1 MNAFTPLPSTVAG
14 SADGSIRLVGV
25 YEIRGD
31 SLAQRRKAQGLTQ
44 VELAERLGIAQ
55 QTLAHYEAGKLRV
68 AIAMLPTLADTL
80 GMSFE
85 DLIGAP
91 AARGAGKRG
100 PAPKI
105 QQQLEQIG
113 QLPRAKQR
121 LVSQFIDTVLQQHA

>member
-1 MNAFTPLPSTVAG
+1 M
-14 SADGSIRLVGV
+14 
-25 YEIRGD
+25 
-31 SLAQRRKAQGLTQ
+31 
-44 VELAERLGIAQ
+44 
-55 QTLAHYEAGKLRV
+55 
-68 AIAMLPTLADTL
+68 AIAMLPSLADTL

-91 AARGAGKRG
+91 AARGASKRG

-121 LVSQFIDTVLQQHA
+121 LVSQFIDTVLQQHV

>member
-1 MNAFTPLPSTVAG
+1 MLRTHFPPTVPAMAVTDKRFYVQLG
-14 SADGSIRLVGV
+14 QRV
-25 YEIRGD
+25 
-31 SLAQRRKAQGLTQ
+31 AQRRKAQGLTQ

>member
-1 MNAFTPLPSTVAG
+1 MAATDKRFYVQLGQRVA
-14 SADGSIRLVGV
+14 R
-25 YEIRGD
+25 
-31 SLAQRRKAQGLTQ
+31 RRKAQGLTQ
-44 VELAERLGIAQ
+44 
-55 QTLAHYEAGKLRV
+55 
-68 AIAMLPTLADTL
+68 LADTL